1 MIKTIENSNG
11 IVRFAFKESI
21 KQLENDKKKE
31 SLIFLHFSYGG
42 NRFKYSTGYK
52 SCFIDWD
59 FDKQRIKQTKS
70 NIINAIEVNEFLSKI
85 ENIIKKEYSRLIAEQ
100 IIVSNAVLKQFL
112 DNYLNKNV
120 IVDNTKPKTFFEFCE
135 DFLGLKAKEISIIT
149 KRSYKQ
155 TLLKVKNYGI
165 ENNEKITFDSF
176 DKSFVLNFIEYL
188 QENDFSQNT
197 ISKHLKNLKTF
208 LIEAN
213 QKRLINN
220 IDFNIKDFNVTPE
233 ETTAIYLSE
242 TELEQMLELGLSD
255 KKHYE
260 LARDVFLIG
269 CYTGQ
274 RISDYNGLT
283 KSSIKTI
290 NGREYFSIKQKKT
303 GTKVNCPITKEI
315 QQIMNLRYNGEPPKK
330 ILEKDLNKYIKKIGE
345 ILKFNENIECIYNK
359 GGREIIEYI
368 PKHKLIHSHTA
379 RRSFCTNKYKIKMP
393 VFDIMHFSGHKTE
406 REFYKYIRITGEER
420 ASHIV
425 DSGLYFNI
433 E

>member
-1 MIKTIENSNG
+1 MVKTIENTNG

-21 KQLENDKKKE
+21 KALETDKKKE

-52 SCFIDWD
+52 SCFMDWD
-59 FDKQRIKQTKS
+59 FEKQRIKQTKS
-70 NIINAIEVNEFLSKI
+70 TIINSNEVNEFLNNI
-85 ENIIKKEYSRLIAEQ
+85 ENVVKKEYSRLIAEHL
-100 IIVSNAVLKQFL
+100 IVSNEVLKLFL

-120 IVDNTKPKTFFEFCE
+120 IINNTKPKTFFEFADE
-135 DFLGLKAKEISIIT
+135 FLELKSKEIVDVT

-155 TLLKVKNYGI
+155 TLLKVKNFGI
-165 ENNEKITFDSF
+165 ENDEKISFNSF
-176 DKSFVLNFIEYL
+176 DKTFVINFIEYL

-220 IDFNIKDFNVTPE
+220 LDFNIKDFSFSPE
-233 ETTAIYLSE
+233 ETTAIYL
-242 TELEQMLELGLSD
+242 TENELTQMLELDLSE

-260 LARDVFLIG
+260 LARDIFLIG

-283 KSSIKTI
+283 KSSFKII
-290 NGREYFSIKQKKT
+290 NNREFFSIKQKKT
-303 GTKVNCPITKEI
+303 GARVNCLITREI
-315 QQIMNLRYNGEPPKK
+315 RQIMNLRYNGEPPRK

-345 ILKFNENIECIYNK
+345 ILKFDEKIECIYNK
-359 GGREIIEYI
+359 GGKQIIEYI
-368 PKHKLIHSHTA
+368 PKYKLIHSHTA

-393 VFDIMHFSGHKTE
+393 VYDIMMFSGHKTE
-406 REFYKYIRITGEER
+406 REFYKYIRIIGEER

-425 DSGLYFNI
+425 DSGLYFNL
-433 E
+433 

>member
-1 MIKTIENSNG
+1 MVKAIDSTNG
-11 IVRFAFKESI
+11 VVRFAFKESI
-21 KQLENDKKKE
+21 KSLEANKNKQ
-31 SLIFLHFSYGG
+31 SLIFLHFSYSG

-52 SCFIDWD
+52 SCFADWD

-70 NIINAIEVNEFLSKI
+70 NIINAIEVNEYLSKI
-85 ENIIKKEYSRLIAEQ
+85 DNVIKKEYSRLIAEQ
-100 IIVSNAVLKQFL
+100 KVVNNEVLKTFL
-112 DNYLNKNV
+112 DNFTNKNV
-120 IVDNTKPKTFFEFCE
+120 IIDNSKSITFFEFCE
-135 DFLGLKAKEISIIT
+135 NFLELKSKEISIIT

-155 TLLKVKNYGI
+155 TLLKVKNFGI
-165 ENNEKITFDSF
+165 ENNEKITFNFF
-176 DKSFVLNFIEYL
+176 DKTFVINFIEYL

-213 QKRLINN
+213 QKRLIDN
-220 IDFNIKDFNVTPE
+220 IDFNIKDFSFSPE
-233 ETTAIYLSE
+233 ETTAIYL
-242 TELEQMLELGLSD
+242 TENELTQMLELDLSE

-260 LARDVFLIG
+260 LARDIFLIG

-303 GTKVNCPITKEI
+303 GARVNCPITKEI
-315 QQIMNLRYNGEPPKK
+315 RQIMNIRYNGEPPKK

-345 ILKFNENIECIYNK
+345 ILKFDEKIECISNK
-359 GGREIIEYI
+359 GGKQIIEYI
-368 PKHKLIHSHTA
+368 PKYKLIHSHTA
-379 RRSFCTNKYKIKMP
+379 RRSFCTNKYKLKMP
-393 VFDIMHFSGHKTE
+393 IYDIMMFSGHKTE

-425 DSGLYFNI
+425 DSGLYFNL
-433 E
+433 

>member
-1 MIKTIENSNG
+1 MVKTIENTNG
-11 IVRFAFKESI
+11 VVRFAFKEA
-21 KQLENDKKKE
+21 KKHLEANKNKE

-52 SCFIDWD
+52 SCFADWD
-59 FDKQRIKQTKS
+59 ESKQRIKQTKT
-70 NIINAIEVNEFLSKI
+70 NIINAIEVNEFLSKLD
-85 ENIIKKEYSRLIAEQ
+85 NAIKKEYSRLIAEQ
-100 IIVSNAVLKQFL
+100 AVITNVSLKLFL
-112 DNYLNKNV
+112 DNYLNKNIV
-120 IVDNTKPKTFFEFCE
+120 IDNSKPKTFFEFSDE
-135 DFLGLKAKEISIIT
+135 FLELKSKEISIIT

-165 ENNEKITFDSF
+165 EHNERITFNTF
-176 DKSFVLNFIEYL
+176 NKSFVLNFIEYL
-188 QENDFSQNT
+188 QENDFSHNT

-213 QKRLINN
+213 QKKLINT
-220 IDFNIKDFNVTPE
+220 IDFNVKDFNFTPE

-242 TELEQMLELGLSD
+242 NELNQMLELDLSD

-260 LARDVFLIG
+260 LARDIFLIG

-283 KSSIKTI
+283 ASSIKKI
-290 NGREYFSIKQKKT
+290 NGRDFFSIKQKKT
-303 GTKVNCPITKEI
+303 GARVNCPITKEI
-315 QQIMNLRYNGEPPKK
+315 KQIMDLRHNGLPPKK

-345 ILKFNENIECIYNK
+345 ELKLKQKIECIKRK
-359 GGREIIEYI
+359 GGKEIKEYI
-368 PKHKLIHSHTA
+368 SKSDLIHSHTA
-379 RRSFCTNKYKIKMP
+379 RRSFCTNMYLKKMP

-406 REFYKYIRITGEER
+406 REFYKYIRIAGEQR

-425 DSGLYFNI
+425 DSGFFNI
-433 E
+433 

>member
-1 MIKTIENSNG
+1 MVKTIENTNG
-11 IVRFAFKESI
+11 VVRFAFKEA
-21 KQLENDKKKE
+21 KKHLEANKNKE

-52 SCFIDWD
+52 SCFADWD
-59 FDKQRIKQTKS
+59 ESKQRIKQTKT
-70 NIINAIEVNEFLSKI
+70 NIINAIEVNEFLSKLD
-85 ENIIKKEYSRLIAEQ
+85 NAIKKEYSRLIAEQ
-100 IIVSNAVLKQFL
+100 AVITNVSLKLFL
-112 DNYLNKNV
+112 DNYLNKNIV
-120 IVDNTKPKTFFEFCE
+120 IDNSKPKTFFEFSDE
-135 DFLGLKAKEISIIT
+135 FLELKSKEISIIT

-165 ENNEKITFDSF
+165 EHNERITFNTF
-176 DKSFVLNFIEYL
+176 NKSFVLNFIEYL
-188 QENDFSQNT
+188 QENDFSHNT

-213 QKRLINN
+213 QKKLINT
-220 IDFNIKDFNVTPE
+220 IDFNVKDFNFTPE

-242 TELEQMLELGLSD
+242 NELNQMLELDLSD

-260 LARDVFLIG
+260 LARDIFLIG

-283 KSSIKTI
+283 ASSIKKI
-290 NGREYFSIKQKKT
+290 NGRDFFSIKQKKT
-303 GTKVNCPITKEI
+303 GARVNCPITKEI
-315 QQIMNLRYNGEPPKK
+315 KQIMDLRHNGLPPKK

-345 ILKFNENIECIYNK
+345 ELKLKQKIECIKRK
-359 GGREIIEYI
+359 GGKEIKEYI
-368 PKHKLIHSHTA
+368 SKSELIHSHTA
-379 RRSFCTNKYKIKMP
+379 RRSFCTNMYLKKMP

-406 REFYKYIRITGEER
+406 REFYKYIRIAGEQR

-425 DSGLYFNI
+425 DSGFFNI
-433 E
+433 